1 MKFKPAIRKLRGA
14 ICSAMGK
21 KLEEFK
27 SEYSTWGV
35 ELETPLGLFDITE
48 QQLKAALCKY
58 IAHLL
63 YLAH

>member
-35 ELETPLGLFDITE
+35 MLEVLP
-48 QQLKAALCKY
+48 KARRVRMGGHPERKT
-58 IAHLL
+58 H
-63 YLAH
+63 